1 MRSKKGFTVGA
12 LMPLAITFVVIAI
25 AIGLGATVMSNL
37 QTTQCNAVGWFN
49 ETSGACCK
57 SALDC
62 VNTTTSVAYNASGN
76 GLESLGTF
84 SGWLPTVALIIIA
97 SVIIGIIVVYLAGK
111 QRA

>member
-1 MRSKKGFTVGA
+1 MIKKGLQTEHAGFLDKMRSKKGFTVGA

-25 AIGLGATVMSNL
+25 AIGLGATVL
-37 QTTQCNAVGWFN
+37 ADIQATQTADT
-49 ETSGACCK
+49 
-57 SALDC
+57 
-62 VNTTTSVAYNASGN
+62 VAYNATGS

-111 QRA
+111 RA